1 MYTLAIVLIF
11 IVCLLLVLVVLVQNS
26 QGGGLASSF
35 SSNNQIM
42 GVRRTTDFLE
52 KATWWLAGA
61 LLALCV
67 LASATIPRQE
77 IQQESVIGKQI
88 ENAVD
93 PNAVPNFPTSPVDV
107 EVAGEEKQSVPAT
120 EPETDEE

>member
-11 IVCLLLVLVVLVQNS
+11 IVCLLLVLIVLVQES
-26 QGGGLASSF
+26 KGGGLASSF
-35 SSNNQIM
+35 SGNNQIM
-42 GVRRTTDFLE
+42 GVRRTTNFLE

-77 IQQESVIGKQI
+77 IQQESVIGEQI

-93 PNAVPNFPTSPVDV
+93 PSAVPNFPTSPSDV
-107 EVAGEEKQSVPAT
+107 ESAGEQTQPVPAT

>member
-1 MYTLAIVLIF
+1 MGLYTLAIVLIF
-11 IVCLLLVLVVLVQNS
+11 IVCVLLVLVVLVQNS
-26 QGGGLASSF
+26 KGGGLASSF

-67 LASATIPRQE
+67 LASAFIPRGE
-77 IQQESVIGKQI
+77 IQNDSLIGDQI

-93 PNAVPNFPTSPVDV
+93 PTIVPPSFPVSEEAIENASEDN
-107 EVAGEEKQSVPAT
+107 AGEE
-120 EPETDEE
+120 